1 MAFKYHDS
9 FVTRLFED
17 IAALLHD
24 GAPAADPIEPRLN
37 ELLCANSS
45 PVLDY
50 WKRTRRGLGVP
61 DAAFKGDSPYLFPDE
76 PPARTFRTSGTT
88 GGERGSAHYSARGL
102 QLMDWSI
109 LANARRHIVRELQ
122 SPVILRL
129 VPSAA
134 AAPDMVIAHG
144 MEHIAKT
151 FGHPQ
156 LSACL
161 LKPQGVDFALL
172 QQRLEAAIAES
183 SPVVLIG
190 ASFAFVN
197 VCDACQ
203 TQGYHWQL
211 PRGSRMIDAGG
222 FKGRSRVV
230 SVDDLRSSVERVF
243 GIPASHCTN
252 LFGMTE
258 LASQLYDGG
267 DQALGP
273 IGERPK
279 APLPWVRPQV
289 RDAHTLE
296 LRAAGPGLLEVVDLC
311 ILDRPYVVL
320 TGDRGIACPA
330 GVASAGRIERGQSR
344 GCSLTLDAITRGDAA
359 HG

>member
-1 MAFKYHDS
+1 MAFKYHDTL
-9 FVTRLFED
+9 VANLFED
-17 IAALLHD
+17 IAAMLSGD
-24 GAPAADPIEPRLN
+24 ASTAASIEPRLN
-37 ELLCANSS
+37 ELVCANS
-45 PVLDY
+45 PEVIDY

-61 DAAFKGDSPYLFPDE
+61 DAAFKGNSPYLFPNE
-76 PPARTFRTSGTT
+76 PPARTFRTSGTS
-88 GGERGSAHYSARGL
+88 GGERGSAHYTARGL
-102 QLMDWSI
+102 QLMDLSI
-109 LANARRHIVRELQ
+109 LANARHHIIRELQ

-134 AAPDMVIAHG
+134 AAPEMVIAYG
-144 MEHIAKT
+144 MEQIAKA
-151 FGHPQ
+151 FGHRQ

-161 LKPQGVDFALL
+161 LGPQGVDFALL
-172 QQRLEAAIAES
+172 QQRLDAAISES
-183 SPVVLIG
+183 LPVVLIG

-197 VCDACQ
+197 ISDACEA
-203 TQGYHWQL
+203 QGRSWQL

-230 SVDDLRSSVERVF
+230 NVDDLRSSVERVF
-243 GIPASHCTN
+243 GIPGSQCTN

-258 LASQLYDGG
+258 LASQLYDGS

-279 APLPWVRPQV
+279 ASMPWVRPQV

-296 LRAAGPGLLEVVDLC
+296 LRASGSGLLEVVDLC

-320 TGDRGIACPA
+320 TGDRGIACDA

-344 GCSLTLDAITRGDAA
+344 GCSLTLDAITQGDAA
-359 HG
+359 HA